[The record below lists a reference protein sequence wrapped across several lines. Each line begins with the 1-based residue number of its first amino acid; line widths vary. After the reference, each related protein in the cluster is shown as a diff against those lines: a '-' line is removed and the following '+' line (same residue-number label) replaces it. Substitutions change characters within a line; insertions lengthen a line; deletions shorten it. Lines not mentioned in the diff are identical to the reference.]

1 MKRYLRH
8 MTLSDRIVIES
19 GIYKGE
25 SLRKISERI
34 RKHPGTVSR
43 EIQRNRT
50 LVKGERPRGK
60 NCSLAGTCRRKNLC
74 DDEYCS
80 QLCSLCH
87 KNECQEICSLY
98 KDGSHC
104 RILEKKPFVCNTC
117 KQRRKCKSDRA
128 YYIAQQAHAAY
139 QRQLKESRKG
149 IRTPSEKL
157 REMEEILLR
166 LLKKG
171 QPLSHIHT
179 TNRERLGVCEKTLY
193 NYIASGE
200 LSVRNIHLRRKV
212 TYKERKKKGP
222 DVAANQKCRQGRT
235 YEEYQK
241 YVSDNPCIKV
251 VEMDTIK
258 GSRAKGKRLL
268 TLLFRES
275 NLMLMFLMPDGK
287 ADSVIQVFD
296 YLTSSLGKEAFSEL
310 FPVILTDNGSEF
322 KKVQELEFTIEGS
335 RRTRIFY
342 CDPLASWQK
351 AQIEKNHV
359 YIRYVIPKGVS
370 LNPYTQEDI
379 RLLADHINSTI
390 RPKMNYQ
397 SPYEL
402 ADSPEMKKMLRILG
416 FEPIRGDEVYL
427 KPDLFKN

>member
-8 MTLSDRIVIES
+8 MNLSDRIVIES
-19 GIYKGE
+19 GIYSGE

-60 NCSLAGTCRRKNLC
+60 NCSYAGSCRRKNLC
-74 DDEYCS
+74 DDKYCN
-80 QLCSLCH
+80 QLCSLCCKH
-87 KNECQEICSLY
+87 ECQEICSLY

-104 RILEKKPFVCNTC
+104 KILDKKPFVCNTC
-117 KQRRKCKSDRA
+117 KTRRRCKSDRA
-128 YYIAQQAHAAY
+128 YYIAQQAHATY
-139 QRQLKESRKG
+139 QRHLKESRKG
-149 IRTPSEKL
+149 IRTPSDKL
-157 REMEEILLR
+157 REMEGILLR

-179 TNRERLGVCEKTLY
+179 ANSESFGVCEKTLY

-212 TYKERKKKGP
+212 TYKERKKKKA
-222 DVAANQKCRQGRT
+222 DVVDNQKCRQGRT
-235 YEEYQK
+235 YGEYQR
-241 YVSDNPCIKV
+241 YVSDNPGIKV

-287 ADSVIQVFD
+287 ADSVVQVFD
-296 YLTSSLGKEAFSEL
+296 YLSSSLGEDSFREL

-322 KKVQELEFTIEGS
+322 KKVQELEFTIEEKQ
-335 RRTRIFY
+335 RTRIFY

-359 YIRYVIPKGVS
+359 FVRYVIPKGVS

-379 RLLADHINSTI
+379 RLLVNHINSTI
-390 RPKMNYQ
+390 RPKMKFQ
-397 SPYEL
+397 SPYEV
-402 ADSPEMKKMLRILG
+402 ANSPAMKKMLSILG
-416 FEPIRGDEVYL
+416 FEPIRADEVHL
-427 KPDLFKN
+427 TPTLFKN